1 MIYQN
6 LDQLVQNI
14 KVTNQVNAD
23 VEVVNNS
30 QLVMLGKGR
39 QGAVFQL
46 TDDICVKVFGNMED
60 CDREHQALA
69 MGANTNLFPKLY
81 AKGPLYIAMEIIRG
95 VDLREY
101 LQSQPL
107 TEALSAKLIEMLT
120 TFKAIGY
127 ERIDHHK
134 RQIYLQPDGSLKVI
148 DVARTIWR
156 DRVYP
161 YPRKLLTSLGE
172 ENKAVFLSHVQAM
185 APELYQEW
193 LHYIH
198 MEELSRQITG
208 ILLPEKPDKQ
218 MVKKISKGLLTT
230 EDDKNY
236 VLLLEGLV
244 HKVFKEEWVKTML
257 ARGKDPEKVM
267 EKIDEHWDNL
277 EQAYEQANFNN
288 NRIYE
293 GDRNSKG
300 DRDQKRSKRFEGDRE
315 KDKHRGKKSSFEGE
329 RYHRD
334 RKNDKNKHSKKGK
347 HR

>member
-1 MIYQN
+1 MLNQN
-6 LDQLVQNI
+6 LDQWVNNI
-14 KVTNQVNAD
+14 KVTNQINAD
-23 VEVVNNS
+23 VEVVNNTS
-30 QLVMLGKGR
+30 LVMIGKGR

-46 TDDICVKVFGNMED
+46 TDDICIKVFGNTED
-60 CDREHQALA
+60 CDREYQALS
-69 MGANTNLFPKLY
+69 MGQKTNLFPKLY

-107 TEALSAKLIEMLT
+107 TEALSAKLIEMLI

-134 RQIYLQPDGSLKVI
+134 RQVYLQPDGSLKVI

-172 ENKAVFLSHVQAM
+172 ENKAVFMSHVQAM

-193 LHYIH
+193 LHYIR
-198 MEELSRQITG
+198 MEELSRQITE
-208 ILLPEKPDKQ
+208 ILLQQKPDKQ
-218 MVKKISKGLLTT
+218 VVKNLSKGLLTT
-230 EDDKNY
+230 EDEKNY
-236 VLLLEGLV
+236 VILLQGLV

-257 ARGKDPEKVM
+257 ARGADPEKVM
-267 EKIDEHWDNL
+267 AKIDEYWDKH
-277 EQAYEQANFNN
+277 EQAFEGRFGGREYG
-288 NRIYE
+288 YE
-293 GDRNSKG
+293 GDRSSKG
-300 DRDQKRSKRFEGDRE
+300 GRDQYRGKRFEGERERDRHRAKGKFFE
-315 KDKHRGKKSSFEGE
+315 GDRYHHDRKKDKDKHG
-329 RYHRD
+329 
-334 RKNDKNKHSKKGK
+334 NKGK